1 MNILGRNR
9 QFEQLGGTK
18 STFKKG
24 GVKPINA
31 TFFKKSRKNLK
42 LRVKL

>member
-31 TFFKKSRKNLK
+31 TFLKSRAKT
-42 LRVKL
+42 